1 MRERTPRGGTRW
13 HRPSVQ
19 QLLTK
24 AERLKLNEMAADST
38 AKAALRNNAFAEPR
52 EKGKVAT
59 NPGAAR

>member
-1 MRERTPRGGTRW
+1 
-13 HRPSVQ
+13 
-19 QLLTK
+19 LTK